1 MRGFDLGKY
10 ISRKFLVFVIATIL
24 LLAGKLSEQV
34 WLYLALAY
42 MGVEGILDF
51 IRSKNND
58 KN

>member
-1 MRGFDLGKY
+1 MKGFDLGKY

-24 LLAGKLSEQV
+24 LLAGKLSEQI

-42 MGVEGILDF
+42 MGVEGILDL
-51 IRSKNND
+51 IRSNNND

>member
-1 MRGFDLGKY
+1 MKGFDLGKY

-24 LLAGKLSEQV
+24 LLVGKLSEQV

-42 MGVEGILDF
+42 MGVEGILDL